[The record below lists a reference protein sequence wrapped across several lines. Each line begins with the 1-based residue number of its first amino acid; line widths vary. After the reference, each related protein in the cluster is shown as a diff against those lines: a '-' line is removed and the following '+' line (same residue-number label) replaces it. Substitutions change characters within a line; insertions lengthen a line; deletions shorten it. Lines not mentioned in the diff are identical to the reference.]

1 MKKFILGFLIPF
13 LAFAGPAP
21 QLIPLTTK
29 GDILGYSTNLARIP
43 VGSNGQT
50 LIADSTQA
58 LGVKWGAGGGGGS
71 VTSVGLSLPGIFSV
85 TGSPVTG
92 SGVLTGTLVT
102 QSPNIVWAGPASGS
116 PATPTFRALVSL
128 DIPAISLAT
137 SGNGGVTGN
146 LSVSHLNSGTSASS
160 STFWRGDGTWASPP
174 SVSSGDLTTPTTGV
188 SITGGTGA
196 VIGTGTAISIQTAS
210 GSQPG
215 LLSAG
220 DWTTFNNKQPAGSY
234 LTALTGDGTAS
245 GPGSAAL
252 TLSSVNSNVGTF
264 GTASAVGVFTVNAK
278 GLITAANNTTIQV
291 AESQVTNLVS
301 DLAGKQPTGN
311 YVTALTGD
319 GTATGPGS
327 VAFTLSTVNS
337 NVGSFGTAS
346 SSGTFTVN
354 AKGLVTAAS
363 NTAIQIAESQVTNLV
378 SDLAGKQP
386 TGNYI
391 TALTGDVTATG
402 PGSVAASIAKIQGTA
417 VSGTTGSG
425 NVVFSASPTLTGTL
439 IGAAANFSS
448 AISAS
453 NFSGSSSGT
462 NTGDVTLAA
471 FGSTPSANGASLS
484 GQALTLQPA
493 DATHP
498 GGVSIGTQSLAG
510 AKTFTN
516 PMTVSTST
524 GRDQQITIGA
534 DPFIISN
541 PSLASL
547 YIGSFP
553 GALTGGFNHAI
564 GYGALPAVT
573 SGVNN
578 IAIGYVAGF
587 NVTSGI
593 NHVLIGHQAGYSLV
607 NTQSNVFIGA
617 QAGLNNVSSF
627 NIYMGTNAG
636 QTGTSNSAN
645 IFIGY
650 QSGQNSTASNA
661 VYVGYQS
668 GQNVTG
674 GNFDVG
680 LGYQALQANS
690 TGLNTAV
697 GAKAGSATTGSTN
710 TFLGSGAGQLNTS
723 GSGNVFLGNNAGV
736 FSLTGSNNIGIGN
749 GADLS
754 TTSVSNE
761 MQLGS
766 VSAPIYQGYIGSGTT
781 SPTLHSLTFSAT
793 GAQGTNTSAATSVF
807 NIAGGKGTGTGT
819 GGSVVLQTAPAGS
832 SGSTLNSL
840 ANTLTVA
847 PTAVTSLVPVAIT
860 GSTSGTFTQAVPAT
874 VTSYSVTWP
883 SAQSSGTTFL
893 QNNGSG
899 ALSWVAATTGANTAL
914 SNLTSP
920 TAINQS
926 LLFGSDNTNDIG
938 GPYPTASGRPRVIWG
953 ATAVVGGNAG
963 TTFLADQTVQVGLPT
978 SGAFRAISS
987 SGTQL
992 IFYRASVPAATVEY
1006 ENISDLGTIAVQGA
1020 TAGFLTATYQVP
1032 ANTQSHNSVAIGC
1045 SQDLS
1050 TGFGVYSA
1058 GNAGIATAGV
1068 KRLLVDSTGIT
1079 AIGSSSINGSTSG
1092 TFSQTVPST
1101 VTSYSI
1107 KWPSAQGAANTF
1119 AQNDGSGNLS
1129 WIAAG
1134 TVTSVALADST
1145 GLFNITGSPVT
1156 GSGTLTLSTFQSK
1169 TANTFLA
1176 APNGSSGAP
1185 TFRTIVAADVP
1196 TLNQNTTGTASNI
1209 TASSNSTLTTL
1220 SALTTASSLSSIG
1233 TITSGVWTGT
1243 TIALANGG
1251 TGQTTKAAAFD
1262 ALQPMTTQY
1271 DLIIGGASGTG
1282 TRLAKGADGTHLT
1295 TQSGVVAWT
1304 PDPTPYLIS
1313 TVNSNTTAVAGTTY
1327 LVDTSG
1333 GAFNLTLP
1341 TPTANAFVT
1350 VKDKTGNFQT
1360 NNLSVLQHASEQIE
1374 GLAATD
1380 VLATNWGSTTYV
1392 ADGTNWYKL

>member
-13 LAFAGPAP
+13 LALAGPAP

-116 PATPTFRALVSL
+116 AATPTFRALVSL

-174 SVSSGDLTTPTTGV
+174 SVSSGDLTTPTSGV

-196 VIGTGTAISIQTAS
+196 VIGGGTAISIQTAS

-220 DWTTFNNKQPAGSY
+220 DWTTFNNKQAAGSY

-301 DLAGKQPTGN
+301 DLAGKQPVGN

-363 NTAIQIAESQVTNLV
+363 NTSIQIAESQVTNLV
-378 SDLAGKQP
+378 TDLAGKQP
-386 TGNYI
+386 VGNYI
-391 TALTGDVTATG
+391 TDLTGDVTASG

-425 NVVFSASPTLTGTL
+425 NVAFSASPTFTGTL
-439 IGAAANFSS
+439 TGAAANFSG

-462 NTGDVTLAA
+462 NTGDVTLSA

-493 DATHP
+493 DSTHP
-498 GGVSIGTQSLAG
+498 GGISIGTQSLAG

-516 PMTVSTST
+516 PMTVSTS
-524 GRDQQITIGA
+524 
-534 DPFIISN
+534 
-541 PSLASL
+541 
-547 YIGSFP
+547 
-553 GALTGGFNHAI
+553 
-564 GYGALPAVT
+564 
-573 SGVNN
+573 
-578 IAIGYVAGF
+578 
-587 NVTSGI
+587 
-593 NHVLIGHQAGYSLV
+593 
-607 NTQSNVFIGA
+607 
-617 QAGLNNVSSF
+617 
-627 NIYMGTNAG
+627 
-636 QTGTSNSAN
+636 
-645 IFIGY
+645 
-650 QSGQNSTASNA
+650 
-661 VYVGYQS
+661 
-668 GQNVTG
+668 
-674 GNFDVG
+674 
-680 LGYQALQANS
+680 
-690 TGLNTAV
+690 
-697 GAKAGSATTGSTN
+697 
-710 TFLGSGAGQLNTS
+710 
-723 GSGNVFLGNNAGV
+723 
-736 FSLTGSNNIGIGN
+736 
-749 GADLS
+749 
-754 TTSVSNE
+754 
-761 MQLGS
+761 
-766 VSAPIYQGYIGSGTT
+766 
-781 SPTLHSLTFSAT
+781 
-793 GAQGTNTSAATSVF
+793 
-807 NIAGGKGTGTGT
+807 
-819 GGSVVLQTAPAGS
+819 
-832 SGSTLNSL
+832 
-840 ANTLTVA
+840 
-847 PTAVTSLVPVAIT
+847 VAIT

-992 IFYRASVPAATVEY
+992 IFYRASTPAATIEY

-1032 ANTQSHNSVAIGC
+1032 ANTQVHNSVAIGC

-1233 TITSGVWTGT
+1233 TITSGVWNGT
-1243 TIALANGG
+1243 TIAIANGG

-1262 ALQPMTTQY
+1262 ALSPMTTQY

-1313 TVNSNTTAVAGTTY
+1313 TINSNTTAVAGTTY